1 MVNESTGEVVGTFH
15 GVSVNQLGTGY
26 QEVSKKIR
34 HTDQLGVNTWAAIP
48 PLGVP
53 F

>member
-1 MVNESTGEVVGTFH
+1 MVNESTSELIGTFH

-26 QEVSKKIR
+26 QEASKRIR
-34 HTDQLGVNTWAAIP
+34 RTDQLQVNTWAAIP
-48 PLGVP
+48 ALRVP